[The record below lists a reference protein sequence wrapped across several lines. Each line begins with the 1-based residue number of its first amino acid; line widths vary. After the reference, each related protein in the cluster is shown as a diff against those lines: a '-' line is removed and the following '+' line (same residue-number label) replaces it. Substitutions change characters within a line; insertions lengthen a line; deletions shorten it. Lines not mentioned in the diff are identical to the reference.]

1 MRGTFLQCVAF
12 TLLLALPARGQVG
25 VPAAHRVAIGPF
37 VGMNYTSFY
46 GSDAE
51 GVNSRWDFT
60 AGGQLDVDFADV
72 AFFRTGLLYA
82 GRGAQTTESGV
93 NVKVKLRYVELPL
106 MLGYRFPTTGV
117 RPYVAGGV
125 HVAFKTACDF
135 EGSSGGITES
145 AACDDPN
152 LGGGDFASTDF
163 AILGGG
169 GLLMPVGTGDL
180 TLDARYALG
189 LTKIEKSSDVKNR
202 GFTVGVGFM
211 IPIGR

>member
-106 MLGYRFPTTGV
+106 MLG
-117 RPYVAGGV
+117 GV

-202 GFTVGVGFM
+202 GFTLGVGFM